1 MGRMHADGGGRS
13 TVRAAA
19 ICVLALVLL
28 ATLAPGL
35 SAGTITAVFLT
46 PASGASLS
54 GVVTVQ
60 AEGHDTAPYLR
71 NGYFR
76 LGTHYSTL
84 VAQAPAPGVSSLAFS
99 IDVDTTTEPNGATT
113 LYALFDEG
121 MGYGDSAAAM
131 IPVTIANPPTTDLR
145 VADLRVQQSGAEQ
158 RVRFTLVNEG
168 NTQAPSFETRVEYQY
183 NGVWTLVSFTRVP
196 LAAFSTRPVEI
207 AWSGPF
213 LGDFPIRVV
222 ADAKGE
228 IAETDEGDNRADALA
243 VWWTSA
249 PAQDLRRPTPPRV
262 G

>member
-1 MGRMHADGGGRS
+1 M
-13 TVRAAA
+13 RAAA
-19 ICVLALVLL
+19 VLVLALSAV
-28 ATLAPGL
+28 LAPGL
-35 SAGTITAVFLT
+35 SAGTITATFLS
-46 PASGASLS
+46 PAAGASLS

-60 AEGHDTAPYLR
+60 AEASDSAPYLR

-84 VAQAPAPGVSSLAFS
+84 VAQAPAPGASTLGFS
-99 IDVDTTTEPNGATT
+99 IPVDTTLEPNGATT

-131 IPVTIANPPTTDLR
+131 ISVTIANPPTTDLR
-145 VADLRVQQSGAEQ
+145 IGDLAVQQSGAEQ

-168 NTQAPSFETRVEYQY
+168 NTQAPPFETRVEYQY

-196 LAAFSTRPVEI
+196 LAAFSTRPIEI
-207 AWSGPF
+207 VWSGPF

-222 ADAKGE
+222 ADAKAE
-228 IAETDEGDNRADALA
+228 VAETDEGDNRADALA